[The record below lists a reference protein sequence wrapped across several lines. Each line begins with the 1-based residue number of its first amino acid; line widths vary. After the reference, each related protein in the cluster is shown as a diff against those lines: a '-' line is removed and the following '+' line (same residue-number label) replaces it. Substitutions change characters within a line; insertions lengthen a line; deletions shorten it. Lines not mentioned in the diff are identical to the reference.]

1 MVFNSNTVSEDSFYL
16 ILNVIEDDIEAVQQ
30 ALRLQHLIVKDLKQD
45 STNYCLPKDKDKAF
59 ES

>member
-1 MVFNSNTVSEDSFYL
+1 
-16 ILNVIEDDIEAVQQ
+16 IEDDIEAVQQ